1 MYDTNCDE
9 VWIQGIKFQEYN
21 NQKQGNQFKEWSP
34 LPKEEIRYNREQ
46 ILEEDEFWFCNCLLI
61 FRPLAQLNSISRLQK
76 REIQSVFSTNNSHLS
91 KTKHKEISAGE
102 NNRT

>member
-34 LPKEEIRYNREQ
+34 LPKEEIR
-46 ILEEDEFWFCNCLLI
+46 
-61 FRPLAQLNSISRLQK
+61 
-76 REIQSVFSTNNSHLS
+76 
-91 KTKHKEISAGE
+91 
-102 NNRT
+102 